1 MKDKGIIFNIQKFSI
16 HDGPGIRTT
25 VFFKGCPLR
34 CKWCSNPESQLDSV
48 QILWDQSKCSKC
60 KTCISV
66 CNQNAI
72 NLIDNR
78 ITINAQ
84 KCIGCLQ
91 CVSNC
96 PNESLKNEGEYKKVE
111 EILNKCLQD
120 KDFYEE
126 SNGGVTISGGE
137 GMSQP
142 TFLKELVAALKK
154 ENIHVTIETTGY
166 IGHEVFKELS
176 ILFDLLLFDVKHYD
190 SDKHFEGTGV
200 YNDLIV
206 QNLKWA
212 IENGINILPRIPVIP
227 DFNSSLEDASK
238 IADLLNDVGAKSV
251 QLLPFH
257 QFGEKKYDMLNKVYT
272 LKNTKALHPE
282 DLKNYQEVFIN
293 KGIDCFF

>member
-1 MKDKGIIFNIQKFSI
+1 
-16 HDGPGIRTT
+16 
-25 VFFKGCPLR
+25 
-34 CKWCSNPESQLDSV
+34 
-48 QILWDQSKCSKC
+48 
-60 KTCISV
+60 
-66 CNQNAI
+66 
-72 NLIDNR
+72 
-78 ITINAQ
+78 
-84 KCIGCLQ
+84 
-91 CVSNC
+91 
-96 PNESLKNEGEYKKVE
+96 
-111 EILNKCLQD
+111 
-120 KDFYEE
+120 
-126 SNGGVTISGGE
+126 
-137 GMSQP
+137 MSQP

-154 ENIHVTIETTGY
+154 ENIHVAIETTGY

-206 QNLKWA
+206 QNLKLA
-212 IENGINILPRIPVIP
+212 IENGINVLPRIPVIP

-272 LKNTKALHPE
+272 LKDMKALHPE
-282 DLKNYQEVFIN
+282 DLKIYQEVFIN